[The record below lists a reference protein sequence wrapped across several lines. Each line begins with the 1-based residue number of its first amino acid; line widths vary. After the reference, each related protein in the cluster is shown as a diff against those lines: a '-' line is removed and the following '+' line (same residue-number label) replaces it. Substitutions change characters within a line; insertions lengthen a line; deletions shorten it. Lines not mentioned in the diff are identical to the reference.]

1 MLLRNMDP
9 RIMGL
14 DMPWCYGRRMDI
26 HWPAAPGLSML
37 LPSQGSA
44 RVHEAYRRYGTRRH
58 ERQVFLGAGDP
69 LMLVERKTGVDEC
82 ASTANGGQLICRYAF
97 PLADEGVPP
106 MALRWL
112 RDWDGHLR
120 FRPGAD
126 WHQCR
131 WLLNFLFNCRG
142 HVDCLT
148 TRSLPA
154 LVETAE
160 RWHADSEFSRCHFPG
175 VL

>member
-1 MLLRNMDP
+1 
-9 RIMGL
+9 
-14 DMPWCYGRRMDI
+14 
-26 HWPAAPGLSML
+26 
-37 LPSQGSA
+37 
-44 RVHEAYRRYGTRRH
+44 
-58 ERQVFLGAGDP
+58 
-69 LMLVERKTGVDEC
+69 MLVERKTGVDEC